1 MKEQEFKNLQLN
13 LASVTNVHRNNIGPM
28 ATAPAAPTPTALPVY
43 TLTTIGQI

>member
-28 ATAPAAPTPTALPVY
+28 ATAPAAPTTPTPMPLSGN
-43 TLTTIGQI
+43 TK